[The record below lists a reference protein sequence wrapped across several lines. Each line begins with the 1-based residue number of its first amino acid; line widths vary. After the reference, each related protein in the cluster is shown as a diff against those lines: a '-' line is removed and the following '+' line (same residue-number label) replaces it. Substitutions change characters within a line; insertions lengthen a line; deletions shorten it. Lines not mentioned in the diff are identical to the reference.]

1 MNHQARKQSLFVIAS
16 VALGFLMLVQDA
28 YSQGARATQ
37 EKTPVEN
44 SQSLPRPPA
53 GSLGTSSYEP
63 TAIEKPFFSKLPGK
77 EQTTGSMFDD
87 YSITGKTGTHVGW
100 FGIVR
105 KIEENATTL
114 ETKILV
120 EMKYFDGLTDT
131 HIMALSFN
139 GGGDFMATLG
149 GVGLGIK
156 PLSLVKVY
164 GIVEREDKSIPM
176 VKAEY
181 VRHWDWGQFTFLM
194 VYGKQKG
201 NTEWK
206 KLNKADEN
214 RIYNPFPTPK
224 YYEDRLGPRPQP

>member
-1 MNHQARKQSLFVIAS
+1 MNRQTRKQLLLVIAS
-16 VALGFLMLVQDA
+16 VAIACLLVQDA
-28 YSQGARATQ
+28 YTQGAQTAQ
-37 EKTPVEN
+37 QKTLVEN
-44 SQSLPRPPA
+44 SQSLPGSSGR
-53 GSLGTSSYEP
+53 SLGTSSYEP
-63 TAIEKPFFSKLPGK
+63 TAMEKPFFSKLSAK

-105 KIEENATTL
+105 KIEENTTTQ
-114 ETKILV
+114 ETRLLV

-139 GGGDFMATLG
+139 GAGDFLATLG

-164 GIVEREDKSIPM
+164 GVVGREDKSIPL

-181 VRHWDWGQFTFLM
+181 VRQWDWGQFTFLM
-194 VYGKQKG
+194 VYGSQKG
-201 NTEWK
+201 NTQWK
-206 KLNKADEN
+206 KLNKVDEN
-214 RIYNPFPTPK
+214 HIYNPFPTPK